1 MSTSSSNTIAVLGG
15 GISGLSTAWY
25 LKKRGY
31 EVTLFE
37 SEKETGGV
45 ISSEVNQYSV
55 FDFGPNTIRD
65 KTGSVSEMVKELGLE
80 NKVISISEASKT
92 RYIVRSGKLKAVS
105 QNPFSFLFSDVLS
118 WKGKKELF
126 TEPFRKALK
135 SDDDESIGSFLER
148 RIGKEAVEY
157 LADPF
162 FSGIYAGDIYS
173 LSKKKL
179 IGKLADFE
187 QEYGSISKGFLKSR
201 KEKSS
206 FKPKVISFKNG
217 VQQLT
222 DKLTERLQGSILH
235 EEVKSLQLHQSK
247 VKLSTSNQKYT
258 FDKVVSCLPAYVLK
272 DVLKTDDQ
280 KLVNSLSEINYS
292 PMLSTQLVFK
302 KGNLNLPE
310 NGFGFLVPRKEN
322 IRLLGAI
329 WKSNIF
335 REQTDE
341 KFRHVNLM
349 TGGSHDIKVID
360 QDISDI
366 EKEVIQEFSTIMN
379 VKGGAEMGSSKLWKK
394 AIPQF
399 HVGFASVEESMDR
412 FQKGNEGFYIGGN
425 YRWGVSVSN
434 CVDGAKKLSKFI
446 QSSHSDRILA

>member
-25 LKKRGY
+25 LKKKGF

-37 SEKETGGV
+37 AQEDTGGV
-45 ISSEVNQYSV
+45 IRSVSNQYSV

-65 KTGSVSEMVKELGLE
+65 KTGSVSEMITDLGLE
-80 NKVISISEASKT
+80 DEVLSMSEGSKT
-92 RYIVRSGKLKAVS
+92 RFIVKNGELKKIK
-105 QNPFSFLFSDVLS
+105 QNPISFLFSDVLS
-118 WKGKKELF
+118 WKGKKVLF
-126 TEPFRKALK
+126 SEPIRKSLK
-135 SDDDESIGSFLER
+135 SDSDESIGSFLER

-173 LSKKKL
+173 LSKNKL
-179 IGKLADFE
+179 IGKLSDFE

-201 KEKSS
+201 KKKSS
-206 FKPKVISFKNG
+206 FKPKVISFKKG

-222 DKLTERLQGSILH
+222 DKLTERLENSILH
-235 EEVKSLQLHQSK
+235 EEVKSLQVQQSNFK
-247 VKLSTSNQKYT
+247 VTTAEQDYN
-258 FDKVVSCLPAYVLK
+258 FDKVVSCLPAHVLK
-272 DVLKTDDQ
+272 EVLKTDDQ
-280 KLVNSLSEINYS
+280 KLGNSLSEINYS

-302 KGNLNLPE
+302 KEDLNLPE

-322 IRLLGAI
+322 TRVLGAI

-335 REQTDE
+335 PDQTEDE
-341 KFRHVNLM
+341 YVHVNLM

-360 QDISDI
+360 QDIRDI
-366 EKEVIQEFSTIMN
+366 ENEVIEEFSAIMN
-379 VKGGAEMGSSKLWKK
+379 VKGDAEMVSSKLWKN

-399 HVGFASVEESMDR
+399 CVDFASVEESMDR
-412 FQKGNEGFYIGGN
+412 FQQENEGFYIGGN
-425 YRWGVSVSN
+425 YRWGVSVSD
-434 CVDGAKKLSKFI
+434 CVDGAKNLSEFI
-446 QSSHSDRILA
+446 

>member
-1 MSTSSSNTIAVLGG
+1 MSASSSNTIAVLGG

-25 LKKRGY
+25 LKREGF

-37 SEKETGGV
+37 AQEDTGGV
-45 ISSEVNQYSV
+45 IRSVSNQYSV

-65 KTGSVSEMVKELGLE
+65 KTGSISEMIADLGLKDE
-80 NKVISISEASKT
+80 VLSMSEGSKN
-92 RYIVRSGKLKAVS
+92 RFIVRNGELKKIK
-105 QNPFSFLFSDVLS
+105 QNPISFLFSDVLS

-126 TEPFRKALK
+126 SEPFRKALK
-135 SDDDESIGSFLER
+135 SDDDESVGTFLER
-148 RIGKEAVEY
+148 RIGMEAVDY

-162 FSGIYAGDIYS
+162 FSGIYAGDLYS

-201 KEKSS
+201 KKKSS
-206 FKPKVISFKNG
+206 FKPKVISFKKG

-222 DKLTERLQGSILH
+222 DKLTECLQDSILH
-235 EEVKSLQLHQSK
+235 EEVKSLQVLENNLK
-247 VKLSTSNQKYT
+247 VRTTVKDYT
-258 FDKVVSCLPAYVLK
+258 FDKIVSCLPAYVLK
-272 DVLKTDDQ
+272 EVLKTDDL
-280 KLVNSLSEINYS
+280 KVEESLSEINYS

-302 KGNLNLPE
+302 KEDLNLPE

-335 REQTDE
+335 PEQTEDE
-341 KFRHVNLM
+341 YVHVNLM
-349 TGGSHDIKVID
+349 TGGAHDRKILDGDISKIEEEIIDEFSFIMNADGKAKVI
-360 QDISDI
+360 
-366 EKEVIQEFSTIMN
+366 
-379 VKGGAEMGSSKLWKK
+379 SSKLWKN

-399 HVGFASVEESMDR
+399 HVGYASVNKELQHFE
-412 FQKGNEGFYIGGN
+412 QNNCGLYIGSN
-425 YRWGVSVSN
+425 YRWGVSVSD
-434 CVDGAKKLSKFI
+434 CVDGAKKLSEFI
-446 QSSHSDRILA
+446 

>member
-1 MSTSSSNTIAVLGG
+1 M
-15 GISGLSTAWY
+15 STAWY
-25 LKKRGY
+25 LKKKGF

-37 SEKETGGV
+37 VQEDTGGV
-45 ISSEVNQYSV
+45 IRSVSNQYSV

-65 KTGSVSEMVKELGLE
+65 KTGSISGMIADLGLE
-80 NKVISISEASKT
+80 DEVLSMSEGSKT
-92 RYIVRSGKLKAVS
+92 RFIVRNGELKKIK
-105 QNPFSFLFSDVLS
+105 QNPISFLFSDVLS

-126 TEPFRKALK
+126 SEPIRKSLN
-135 SDDDESIGSFLER
+135 SDADESIGSFLER

-187 QEYGSISKGFLKSR
+187 QEYGSITKGFLKSR
-201 KEKSS
+201 KKKSS
-206 FKPKVISFKNG
+206 FKPKVISFKKG

-222 DKLTERLQGSILH
+222 ETLSERLDDSILH
-235 EEVKSLQLHQSK
+235 EEVKSLQVQQSNFK
-247 VKLSTSNQKYT
+247 VTTTDHEYI

-272 DVLKTDDQ
+272 EVLKTNAQ
-280 KLVNSLSEINYS
+280 KFENSLSEINYS

-302 KGNLNLPE
+302 KEDLNLTE

-322 IRLLGAI
+322 TRVLGAI

-335 REQTDE
+335 PDQTEDE
-341 KFRHVNLM
+341 YVHVNLM

-360 QDISDI
+360 QDIRDI
-366 EKEVIQEFSTIMN
+366 ENEVIEEFSAIMN
-379 VKGGAEMGSSKLWKK
+379 VKGDAEMVSSKLWKN

-399 HVGFASVEESMDR
+399 CVDFASVEESMDR
-412 FQKGNEGFYIGGN
+412 FQQENEGFYIGGN
-425 YRWGVSVSN
+425 YRWGVSVSD
-434 CVDGAKKLSKFI
+434 CVDGAKNLSEFI
-446 QSSHSDRILA
+446 

>member
-1 MSTSSSNTIAVLGG
+1 M
-15 GISGLSTAWY
+15 STAWY
-25 LKKRGY
+25 LKKKGF

-37 SEKETGGV
+37 AQEDTGGV
-45 ISSEVNQYSV
+45 IRSVSNQYSV

-65 KTGSVSEMVKELGLE
+65 KTGSVSEMIEELGLE
-80 NKVISISEASKT
+80 DEMLYMSESSKT
-92 RYIVRSGKLKAVS
+92 RFIVRNGELKKIK
-105 QNPFSFLFSDVLS
+105 QNPISFLFSDVLS

-126 TEPFRKALK
+126 SEPLRARLK
-135 SDDDESIGSFLER
+135 SDSDESIGSFLER

-179 IGKLADFE
+179 IGRLADFE
-187 QEYGSISKGFLKSR
+187 LEYGSISKGFLKSR
-201 KEKSS
+201 KEKSF
-206 FKPKVISFKNG
+206 FKPKVISFKKG

-222 DKLTERLQGSILH
+222 DKLTKRLEDSILH
-235 EEVKSLQLHQSK
+235 EGVKNLQVQQSNFK
-247 VKLSTSNQKYT
+247 VTTTDHEYT

-272 DVLKTDDQ
+272 EVLKTNDQ
-280 KLVNSLSEINYS
+280 KLENSLSEVNYS

-302 KGNLNLPE
+302 KEDLNLPE
-310 NGFGFLVPRKEN
+310 NGFGFLIPRKES

-335 REQTDE
+335 PDQTE
-341 KFRHVNLM
+341 NEYVHVNLM

-360 QDISDI
+360 QDIRDI
-366 EKEVIQEFSTIMN
+366 EKEVIEEFSAIMN
-379 VKGGAEMGSSKLWKK
+379 VKGDAEMVSSKLWKQ

-399 HVGFASVEESMDR
+399 HVDFALVEESMDR
-412 FQKGNEGFYIGGN
+412 FQKANEGFYIGGN
-425 YRWGVSVSN
+425 FRSGVSVSD
-434 CVDGAKKLSKFI
+434 CVDGAKNLSEFI
-446 QSSHSDRILA
+446 

>member
-1 MSTSSSNTIAVLGG
+1 M
-15 GISGLSTAWY
+15 STAWY
-25 LKKRGY
+25 LKKKGF

-37 SEKETGGV
+37 AQEDTGGV
-45 ISSEVNQYSV
+45 IRSVSNQYSV

-65 KTGSVSEMVKELGLE
+65 KTGSVSEMITDLGLE
-80 NKVISISEASKT
+80 DEVLSMSEGSKT
-92 RYIVRSGKLKAVS
+92 RFIVKNGELKKIK
-105 QNPFSFLFSDVLS
+105 QNPISFLFSDVLS
-118 WKGKKELF
+118 WKGKKKLF
-126 TEPFRKALK
+126 SEPLK
-135 SDDDESIGSFLER
+135 KSLNSDADESIGSFLER

-173 LSKKKL
+173 LSKNKL

-187 QEYGSISKGFLKSR
+187 QDYGSIVKGFLKSR

-206 FKPKVISFKNG
+206 FKPKVISFKMG

-222 DKLTERLQGSILH
+222 DKLTERLQDSILH
-235 EEVKSLQLHQSK
+235 EEVKSLQVQQSNFK
-247 VKLSTSNQKYT
+247 VTTADHEYI

-272 DVLKTDDQ
+272 EVLKTDNQ
-280 KLVNSLSEINYS
+280 KLENSLSEINYS

-302 KGNLNLPE
+302 KEDLNLPE

-322 IRLLGAI
+322 TRLLGAI

-335 REQTDE
+335 PDQTEDE
-341 KFRHVNLM
+341 YVHVNLM

-360 QDISDI
+360 QDIRVI
-366 EKEVIQEFSTIMN
+366 EKEVIEEFSTIMN
-379 VKGGAEMGSSKLWKK
+379 VKGGAEMVSSKLWKK

-399 HVGFASVEESMDR
+399 HVDFASVEDSMNR
-412 FQKGNEGFYIGGN
+412 FQKENEGFYIGGN
-425 YRWGVSVSN
+425 FRWGVSVSD
-434 CVDGAKKLSKFI
+434 CVDGAKNLSEFI
-446 QSSHSDRILA
+446 

>member
-25 LKKRGY
+25 LKKKGF

-37 SEKETGGV
+37 AQEDTGGV
-45 ISSEVNQYSV
+45 IRSVSNQYSV

-65 KTGSVSEMVKELGLE
+65 KTGSVSEMITDLGLE
-80 NKVISISEASKT
+80 DEVLSMSEGSKT
-92 RYIVRSGKLKAVS
+92 RFIVKNGELKKIK
-105 QNPFSFLFSDVLS
+105 QNPISFLFSDVLS
-118 WKGKKELF
+118 WKGKKVLF
-126 TEPFRKALK
+126 SEPIRKSLK
-135 SDDDESIGSFLER
+135 SDSDESIGSFLER

-173 LSKKKL
+173 LSKNKL
-179 IGKLADFE
+179 IGKLSDFE

-201 KEKSS
+201 KKKSS
-206 FKPKVISFKNG
+206 FKPKVISFKKG

-222 DKLTERLQGSILH
+222 DKLTERLENSILH
-235 EEVKSLQLHQSK
+235 EEVKSLQVQQSNFK
-247 VKLSTSNQKYT
+247 VTTAEQDYN
-258 FDKVVSCLPAYVLK
+258 FDKVVSCLPAHVLK
-272 DVLKTDDQ
+272 EVLKTDDQ
-280 KLVNSLSEINYS
+280 KLGNSLSEINYS

-302 KGNLNLPE
+302 KEDLNLPE

-322 IRLLGAI
+322 TRVLGAI

-335 REQTDE
+335 PDQTEDE
-341 KFRHVNLM
+341 YVHVNLM

-360 QDISDI
+360 QDIRDI
-366 EKEVIQEFSTIMN
+366 ENEVIEEFSAIMN
-379 VKGGAEMGSSKLWKK
+379 VKGDAEMVSSKLWKN

-412 FQKGNEGFYIGGN
+412 FQKENEGFYIGGN
-425 YRWGVSVSN
+425 YRWGVSVSD
-434 CVDGAKKLSKFI
+434 CVDGAKKLSEFI
-446 QSSHSDRILA
+446 

>member
-25 LKKRGY
+25 LKKKGF

-37 SEKETGGV
+37 AQESTGGV
-45 ISSEVNQYSV
+45 IRSEPNQYSV

-65 KTGSVSEMVKELGLE
+65 KTGSVSEMIKDLGIE
-80 NKVISISEASKT
+80 DKVLSISEASKT
-92 RYIVRSGKLKAVS
+92 RFIVKNGELKKIK
-105 QNPFSFLFSDVLS
+105 QNPISFLFSDVLS
-118 WKGKKELF
+118 LKGKKELF
-126 TEPFRKALK
+126 SEPIRKSTN
-135 SDDDESIGSFLER
+135 SDADESIGSFLER

-187 QEYGSISKGFLKSR
+187 QEYGSITKGFLKSR
-201 KEKSS
+201 KGKSS
-206 FKPKVISFKNG
+206 FKPKVISFKKG

-222 DKLTERLQGSILH
+222 DKLTERLQDSILY
-235 EEVKSLQLHQSK
+235 EEIKSLQVQQNNF
-247 VKLSTSNQKYT
+247 KLTTTDHEYT
-258 FDKVVSCLPAYVLK
+258 FDKVVNCLPAYILK
-272 DVLKTDDQ
+272 EVLKTGDH
-280 KLVNSLSEINYS
+280 KLENSLSEINYS

-302 KGNLNLPE
+302 KEDLNLPE
-310 NGFGFLVPRKEN
+310 TGFGFLVPRKEN

-335 REQTDE
+335 PDQSENE
-341 KFRHVNLM
+341 YVHVNLM

-366 EKEVIQEFSTIMN
+366 EKEVIEEFSAIMD
-379 VKGGAEMGSSKLWKK
+379 VKGDAEMVASKLWKK

-399 HVGFASVEESMDR
+399 HVGFASVEESIDR
-412 FQKGNEGFYIGGN
+412 FQKENEDFYIGGN
-425 YRWGVSVSN
+425 FRWGVSVSD
-434 CVDGAKKLSKFI
+434 CVDGAKNLSEFI
-446 QSSHSDRILA
+446 

>member
-25 LKKRGY
+25 LKKKGF

-37 SEKETGGV
+37 VQEDTGGV
-45 ISSEVNQYSV
+45 IRSVSNQYSV

-65 KTGSVSEMVKELGLE
+65 KTGSISGMIADLGLE
-80 NKVISISEASKT
+80 DEVLSMSEGSKT
-92 RYIVRSGKLKAVS
+92 RFIVRNGELKKIK
-105 QNPFSFLFSDVLS
+105 QNPISFLFSDVLS

-126 TEPFRKALK
+126 SEPIRKSLN
-135 SDDDESIGSFLER
+135 SDADESIGSFLER

-187 QEYGSISKGFLKSR
+187 QEYGSITKGFLKSR
-201 KEKSS
+201 KKKSS
-206 FKPKVISFKNG
+206 FKPKVISFKKG

-222 DKLTERLQGSILH
+222 ETLSERLDDSILH
-235 EEVKSLQLHQSK
+235 DEVKSLQVQQSNFK
-247 VKLSTSNQKYT
+247 VTTTDHEYI

-272 DVLKTDDQ
+272 EVLKTNAQ
-280 KLVNSLSEINYS
+280 KFENSLSEVNYS

-302 KGNLNLPE
+302 KEDMNLPE
-310 NGFGFLVPRKEN
+310 NGFGFLVPRKES

-335 REQTDE
+335 PDQTEDE
-341 KFRHVNLM
+341 YVHVNLM

-360 QDISDI
+360 QDIRDI
-366 EKEVIQEFSTIMN
+366 ENEVIEEFSAIMN
-379 VKGGAEMGSSKLWKK
+379 VKGDVEMVSSKLWKN

-412 FQKGNEGFYIGGN
+412 FQQENEGFYIGGN
-425 YRWGVSVSN
+425 YRWGVSVSD
-434 CVDGAKKLSKFI
+434 CVDGAKKLSEFI
-446 QSSHSDRILA
+446 

>member
-80 NKVISISEASKT
+80 DKVLSISEASKT
-92 RYIVRSGKLKAVS
+92 RYIVRNGKLKKIK
-105 QNPFSFLFSDVLS
+105 QNPISFLFSDVLS

-126 TEPFRKALK
+126 SEPIRKSLE
-135 SDDDESIGSFLER
+135 SDTDESIGSFLER
-148 RIGKEAVEY
+148 RIGMEAVEC

-173 LSKKKL
+173 MSKHKL
-179 IGKLADFE
+179 VGKLSNFE
-187 QEYGSISKGFLKSR
+187 QEYGSITKGFLKSR
-201 KEKSS
+201 KQKTS
-206 FKPKVISFKNG
+206 FKPKVISFKKG

-222 DKLTERLQGSILH
+222 DKLTECLQDSILN
-235 EEVKSLQLHQSK
+235 EEVKSLQVLENNLK
-247 VKLSTSNQKYT
+247 VRTTVKDYT
-258 FDKVVSCLPAYVLK
+258 FDKIVCCLPAYVLK
-272 DVLKTDDQ
+272 EVLKTDDL
-280 KLVNSLSEINYS
+280 KLEKSLSEINYS

-302 KGNLNLPE
+302 KEDLNLPE
-310 NGFGFLVPRKEN
+310 SGFGFLVPRKEN

-335 REQTDE
+335 PEQTDKE
-341 KFRHVNLM
+341 FVHINLM
-349 TGGSHDIKVID
+349 TGGSHDVKVID
-360 QDISDI
+360 QDIRDI
-366 EKEVIQEFSTIMN
+366 EKEVIEEFSTIMN
-379 VKGGAEMGSSKLWKK
+379 VKGGAEMVSSKLWGK

-399 HVGFASVEESMDR
+399 HVGYVSIESEIDK
-412 FQKGNEGFYIGGN
+412 FQQLNTGFYIGGN
-425 YRWGVSVSN
+425 YRWGVSVSD
-434 CVDGAKKLSKFI
+434 CVDGAKNLSEFI
-446 QSSHSDRILA
+446 

>member
-1 MSTSSSNTIAVLGG
+1 M
-15 GISGLSTAWY
+15 STAWY
-25 LKKRGY
+25 LKKKGF

-37 SEKETGGV
+37 AQEDTGGV
-45 ISSEVNQYSV
+45 IRSVSNQYSV

-65 KTGSVSEMVKELGLE
+65 KTGSVSEMIEELGLE
-80 NKVISISEASKT
+80 DEMLSMSEGSKT
-92 RYIVRSGKLKAVS
+92 RFIVRNGELKKIK
-105 QNPFSFLFSDVLS
+105 QNPISFLFSDVLS

-126 TEPFRKALK
+126 SEPIRKSLNSEA
-135 SDDDESIGSFLER
+135 DESIGSFLER

-173 LSKKKL
+173 LSKNKL

-187 QEYGSISKGFLKSR
+187 QEYGSLSKGFLKSR

-206 FKPKVISFKNG
+206 FKPKVISFEKG

-222 DKLTERLQGSILH
+222 DKLTERLEDSILH
-235 EEVKSLQLHQSK
+235 EEVKNLQVQQSK
-247 VKLSTSNQKYT
+247 FKVTTADHEYT

-272 DVLKTDDQ
+272 EVLKTNDQ
-280 KLVNSLSEINYS
+280 KLENSLSEVNYS

-302 KGNLNLPE
+302 KEDLNLPE
-310 NGFGFLVPRKEN
+310 NGFGFLIPRKES

-335 REQTDE
+335 PDQTEDE
-341 KFRHVNLM
+341 YVHLNLM
-349 TGGSHDIKVID
+349 TGGSHDIKLID
-360 QDISDI
+360 QDIRDI
-366 EKEVIQEFSTIMN
+366 EREVIEEFSGITK
-379 VKGGAEMGSSKLWKK
+379 VKGNAEMVSSKLWKK

-399 HVGFASVEESMDR
+399 HVGFASVEESIDR
-412 FQKGNEGFYIGGN
+412 FQKENEGFYIGGN
-425 YRWGVSVSN
+425 FRWGVSVSD
-434 CVDGAKKLSKFI
+434 CVDGAKNLSEFI
-446 QSSHSDRILA
+446 

>member
-1 MSTSSSNTIAVLGG
+1 M
-15 GISGLSTAWY
+15 STAWY
-25 LKKRGY
+25 LKKKGF

-37 SEKETGGV
+37 AQESTGGV
-45 ISSEVNQYSV
+45 IRSEPNQYSV

-65 KTGSVSEMVKELGLE
+65 KTGSVSEMIKDLGIE
-80 NKVISISEASKT
+80 DKVLSISEASKT
-92 RYIVRSGKLKAVS
+92 RFIVKNGELKKIK
-105 QNPFSFLFSDVLS
+105 QNPISFLFSDVLS
-118 WKGKKELF
+118 LKGKKELF
-126 TEPFRKALK
+126 SEPIRKSTN
-135 SDDDESIGSFLER
+135 SDADESIGSFLER

-187 QEYGSISKGFLKSR
+187 QEYGSITKGFLKSR
-201 KEKSS
+201 KGKSS
-206 FKPKVISFKNG
+206 FKPKVISFKKG

-222 DKLTERLQGSILH
+222 DKLTERLENSILY
-235 EEVKSLQLHQSK
+235 EEIKSLQVQQRNFK
-247 VKLSTSNQKYT
+247 VTTAKQDYN

-272 DVLKTDDQ
+272 EVLKTDDQ
-280 KLVNSLSEINYS
+280 KLENSLSEIDYS

-302 KGNLNLPE
+302 KRDLNLPE
-310 NGFGFLVPRKEN
+310 TGFGFLVPRKEN

-335 REQTDE
+335 PDQTE
-341 KFRHVNLM
+341 NEYVHVNLM

-360 QDISDI
+360 QDIRNI
-366 EKEVIQEFSTIMN
+366 EKEVIEEFSAIMN
-379 VKGGAEMGSSKLWKK
+379 VKGGAEMVISKLWKK

-399 HVGFASVEESMDR
+399 HVGFASVEESIDR
-412 FQKGNEGFYIGGN
+412 FQKENEDFYIGGN
-425 YRWGVSVSN
+425 FRWGVSVSD
-434 CVDGAKKLSKFI
+434 CVDGAKNLSEFI
-446 QSSHSDRILA
+446 

>member
-1 MSTSSSNTIAVLGG
+1 M
-15 GISGLSTAWY
+15 STAWY
-25 LKKRGY
+25 LKKKGF

-37 SEKETGGV
+37 AQEDTGGV
-45 ISSEVNQYSV
+45 IRSVSNQYSV

-65 KTGSVSEMVKELGLE
+65 KTGSVSEMIEELGLE
-80 NKVISISEASKT
+80 DEMLSMSEGSKT
-92 RYIVRSGKLKAVS
+92 RFIVRNGELKKIK
-105 QNPFSFLFSDVLS
+105 QNPISFLFSDVLS

-126 TEPFRKALK
+126 SEPIRKSLNSEA
-135 SDDDESIGSFLER
+135 DESIGSFLER

-173 LSKKKL
+173 LSKNKL

-187 QEYGSISKGFLKSR
+187 QEYGSLSTGFLKSR

-206 FKPKVISFKNG
+206 FKPKVISFEKG

-222 DKLTERLQGSILH
+222 DKLTERLEDSILH
-235 EEVKSLQLHQSK
+235 EEVKNLQVQQSK
-247 VKLSTSNQKYT
+247 FKVTTADHEYT

-272 DVLKTDDQ
+272 EVLKTNDQ
-280 KLVNSLSEINYS
+280 KLENSLSEVNYS

-302 KGNLNLPE
+302 KEDLNLPE
-310 NGFGFLVPRKEN
+310 NGFGFLIPRKES

-335 REQTDE
+335 PDQTEDE
-341 KFRHVNLM
+341 YVHLNLM
-349 TGGSHDIKVID
+349 TGGSHDIKLID
-360 QDISDI
+360 QDIRDI
-366 EKEVIQEFSTIMN
+366 EREVIEEFSGIMK
-379 VKGGAEMGSSKLWKK
+379 VKGNAEMVSSKLWKK

-399 HVGFASVEESMDR
+399 HVGFASVEESIDR
-412 FQKGNEGFYIGGN
+412 FQKENEGFYIGGN
-425 YRWGVSVSN
+425 FRWGVSVSD
-434 CVDGAKKLSKFI
+434 CVDGAKNLSEFI
-446 QSSHSDRILA
+446 

>member
-15 GISGLSTAWY
+15 GISGLSVAWY
-25 LKKRGY
+25 MKKKGF

-37 SEKETGGV
+37 SQEDTGGV
-45 ISSEVNQYSV
+45 IRSVSNQYSV

-65 KTGSVSEMVKELGLE
+65 KTGSVSEMITDLGLE
-80 NKVISISEASKT
+80 EEVLSMSEGSKT
-92 RYIVRSGKLKAVS
+92 RFIVRNGELKKIK
-105 QNPFSFLFSDVLS
+105 QNPISFLFSDVLS
-118 WKGKKELF
+118 WKGKKKLF
-126 TEPFRKALK
+126 SEPIRKSLN
-135 SDDDESIGSFLER
+135 SDADESIGSFLER
-148 RIGKEAVEY
+148 RIGKEAVKY

-173 LSKKKL
+173 LSKNKL

-187 QEYGSISKGFLKSR
+187 QDYGSIVKGFLKSR

-206 FKPKVISFKNG
+206 FKPKVISFKKG

-222 DKLTERLQGSILH
+222 DKLTERLQDSIIH
-235 EEVKSLQLHQSK
+235 EEVKSLQVQQSNFK
-247 VKLSTSNQKYT
+247 VTTADHEYI

-272 DVLKTDDQ
+272 EVLKTDDQ
-280 KLVNSLSEINYS
+280 KLENSLSEINYS

-302 KGNLNLPE
+302 KEDLNLPE

-335 REQTDE
+335 PDQTEDE
-341 KFRHVNLM
+341 YVHVNLM

-360 QDISDI
+360 QDIRDI
-366 EKEVIQEFSTIMN
+366 EKEVIEEFSAIMN
-379 VKGGAEMGSSKLWKK
+379 VKGDAEMVSSKLWKK

-412 FQKGNEGFYIGGN
+412 FQKENEGFYIGGN
-425 YRWGVSVSN
+425 YRWGVSVSD
-434 CVDGAKKLSKFI
+434 CVDGAKNLSEFI
-446 QSSHSDRILA
+446 

>member
-15 GISGLSTAWY
+15 GISGLSAAWY
-25 LKKRGY
+25 LKKKGF

-37 SEKETGGV
+37 AQEDTGGV
-45 ISSEVNQYSV
+45 IRSVSNQYSV

-65 KTGSVSEMVKELGLE
+65 KTGSVSEMITDLGLE
-80 NKVISISEASKT
+80 DEMLSMSEGSKT
-92 RYIVRSGKLKAVS
+92 RFIVRNGELKKIK
-105 QNPFSFLFSDVLS
+105 QNPISFLFSDVLS

-126 TEPFRKALK
+126 SEPIRKSTN
-135 SDDDESIGSFLER
+135 SDSDESIGFFLER

-173 LSKKKL
+173 LSKNKL

-206 FKPKVISFKNG
+206 FKPKVISFKKG

-222 DKLTERLQGSILH
+222 DKLTERLENSILH
-235 EEVKSLQLHQSK
+235 EEVKSLQVQQSNFK
-247 VKLSTSNQKYT
+247 VTTADHEYI

-272 DVLKTDDQ
+272 EVLKTDDQ
-280 KLVNSLSEINYS
+280 KLENSLSEIDYS

-302 KGNLNLPE
+302 KEDLNLPE

-335 REQTDE
+335 PDQTEDE
-341 KFRHVNLM
+341 YVHVNLM

-379 VKGGAEMGSSKLWKK
+379 MNGDVEMVSSKLWKN

-399 HVGFASVEESMDR
+399 HVGFESVEESMDR
-412 FQKGNEGFYIGGN
+412 FQQENTGFYIGGN
-425 YRWGVSVSN
+425 FRWGVSASD
-434 CVDGAKKLSKFI
+434 CVDGAKNLSEFI
-446 QSSHSDRILA
+446 

>member
-25 LKKRGY
+25 LKKKGF

-37 SEKETGGV
+37 AQESTGGV
-45 ISSEVNQYSV
+45 IRSEPNQYSV

-65 KTGSVSEMVKELGLE
+65 KTGSVSEMIKDLGIE
-80 NKVISISEASKT
+80 DKVLSISEASKT
-92 RYIVRSGKLKAVS
+92 RFIVKNRELKKIK
-105 QNPFSFLFSDVLS
+105 QNPISFLFSDVLS
-118 WKGKKELF
+118 LKGKKELF
-126 TEPFRKALK
+126 SEPIRKSLN
-135 SDDDESIGSFLER
+135 SDADESIGSFLER

-173 LSKKKL
+173 LSKKKM

-187 QEYGSISKGFLKSR
+187 QEYGSITKGFLKSR
-201 KEKSS
+201 KGKSS
-206 FKPKVISFKNG
+206 FKPKVISFKKG

-222 DKLTERLQGSILH
+222 DKLTERLENSILY
-235 EEVKSLQLHQSK
+235 EEIKSLQVQQRNFK
-247 VKLSTSNQKYT
+247 VTTAKQDYN

-272 DVLKTDDQ
+272 EVLKTDDQ
-280 KLVNSLSEINYS
+280 KLENSLSEINYS

-302 KGNLNLPE
+302 KEDLNLPE
-310 NGFGFLVPRKEN
+310 TGFGFLVPRKEN

-335 REQTDE
+335 LDQTEDE
-341 KFRHVNLM
+341 YVHVNLM

-360 QDISDI
+360 QDIRNI
-366 EKEVIQEFSTIMN
+366 EKEVIEEFSAIMN
-379 VKGGAEMGSSKLWKK
+379 VKGGAEMVISKLWKK

-399 HVGFASVEESMDR
+399 HAGFASVEESMDR
-412 FQKGNEGFYIGGN
+412 FQKENEGFYIGGN
-425 YRWGVSVSN
+425 FRWGVSVSD
-434 CVDGAKKLSKFI
+434 CVDGAKNLSEFI
-446 QSSHSDRILA
+446 

>member
-25 LKKRGY
+25 LKKKGF

-37 SEKETGGV
+37 AQEDTGGV
-45 ISSEVNQYSV
+45 IRSEPNQYSV

-65 KTGSVSEMVKELGLE
+65 KTGSVSEMIKDLGLE
-80 NKVISISEASKT
+80 DEVLYMSESSKT
-92 RYIVRSGKLKAVS
+92 RFIVRNGELKKIK
-105 QNPFSFLFSDVLS
+105 QNPISFLFSDVLS
-118 WKGKKELF
+118 WKGKKVLF
-126 TEPFRKALK
+126 SEPIRKSLN
-135 SDDDESIGSFLER
+135 SDADESIGSFLER

-173 LSKKKL
+173 LSKNKL
-179 IGKLADFE
+179 IGKLSDFE
-187 QEYGSISKGFLKSR
+187 QEYGSITKGFLKSR
-201 KEKSS
+201 KKKSS
-206 FKPKVISFKNG
+206 FKPKVISFKKG

-222 DKLTERLQGSILH
+222 ETLSERLDDSILH
-235 EEVKSLQLHQSK
+235 EEVKSLQVQQSNFK
-247 VKLSTSNQKYT
+247 VTTTDHEYI

-272 DVLKTDDQ
+272 EVLKTNAQ
-280 KLVNSLSEINYS
+280 KFENSLSEVNYS

-302 KGNLNLPE
+302 KEDMNLPE

-322 IRLLGAI
+322 TRVLGAI

-335 REQTDE
+335 PDQTEDE
-341 KFRHVNLM
+341 YVHVNLM

-360 QDISDI
+360 QDIRDI
-366 EKEVIQEFSTIMN
+366 ENEVIEEFSAIMN
-379 VKGGAEMGSSKLWKK
+379 VKGDAEMVSSKLWKN

-399 HVGFASVEESMDR
+399 CVDFASVEESMDR
-412 FQKGNEGFYIGGN
+412 FQQENEGFYIGGN
-425 YRWGVSVSN
+425 YRWGVSVSD
-434 CVDGAKKLSKFI
+434 CVDGAKNLSEFI
-446 QSSHSDRILA
+446 

>member
-1 MSTSSSNTIAVLGG
+1 M
-15 GISGLSTAWY
+15 STAWY
-25 LKKRGY
+25 LKKKGF

-37 SEKETGGV
+37 VQEDTGGV
-45 ISSEVNQYSV
+45 IRSVSNQYSV

-65 KTGSVSEMVKELGLE
+65 KTGSISGMIADLGLE
-80 NKVISISEASKT
+80 DEVLSMSEGSKT
-92 RYIVRSGKLKAVS
+92 RFIVRNGELKKIK
-105 QNPFSFLFSDVLS
+105 QNPISFLFSDVLS

-126 TEPFRKALK
+126 SEPIRKSLN
-135 SDDDESIGSFLER
+135 SDADESIGSFLER

-187 QEYGSISKGFLKSR
+187 QEYGSITKGFLKSR
-201 KEKSS
+201 KKKSS
-206 FKPKVISFKNG
+206 FKPKVISFKKG

-222 DKLTERLQGSILH
+222 ETLSERLDDSILH
-235 EEVKSLQLHQSK
+235 EEVKSLQVQQSNFK
-247 VKLSTSNQKYT
+247 VTTTDHEYI

-272 DVLKTDDQ
+272 EVLKTNAQ
-280 KLVNSLSEINYS
+280 KFENSLSEVNYS

-302 KGNLNLPE
+302 KEDMNLPE
-310 NGFGFLVPRKEN
+310 NGFGFLVPRKES

-335 REQTDE
+335 PDQTEDE
-341 KFRHVNLM
+341 YVHVNLM

-360 QDISDI
+360 QDIRDI
-366 EKEVIQEFSTIMN
+366 ENEVIEEFSAIMN
-379 VKGGAEMGSSKLWKK
+379 VKGDVEMVSSKLWKN

-412 FQKGNEGFYIGGN
+412 FQQENEGFYIGGN
-425 YRWGVSVSN
+425 YRWGVSVSD
-434 CVDGAKKLSKFI
+434 CVDGAKKLSEFI
-446 QSSHSDRILA
+446 

>member
-25 LKKRGY
+25 LKKKGF

-37 SEKETGGV
+37 AQEDTGGV
-45 ISSEVNQYSV
+45 IRSEPNQYSV

-65 KTGSVSEMVKELGLE
+65 KTGSVSEMIADLGLE
-80 NKVISISEASKT
+80 DEVLSMSEGSKT
-92 RYIVRSGKLKAVS
+92 RFIVRNGELKKIK
-105 QNPFSFLFSDVLS
+105 QNPISFLFSDVLS

-126 TEPFRKALK
+126 SEPLRARLK
-135 SDDDESIGSFLER
+135 SDSDESIGSFLER

-187 QEYGSISKGFLKSR
+187 QEYGSISKGFFKSR
-201 KEKSS
+201 KKKFS
-206 FKPKVISFKNG
+206 FKPKVISFKKG

-222 DKLTERLQGSILH
+222 DKLTERLEDSILH
-235 EEVKSLQLHQSK
+235 EGVKNLQVQQSNFK
-247 VKLSTSNQKYT
+247 VTTTDHEYT

-272 DVLKTDDQ
+272 EVLKTNDQ
-280 KLVNSLSEINYS
+280 KLENSLSEVNYS

-302 KGNLNLPE
+302 KEDLNLPE
-310 NGFGFLVPRKEN
+310 NGFGFLIPRKES

-335 REQTDE
+335 PDQTEDE
-341 KFRHVNLM
+341 YVHLNLM

-360 QDISDI
+360 QDIRDI
-366 EKEVIQEFSTIMN
+366 EREVIEEFSGIMN
-379 VKGGAEMGSSKLWKK
+379 VKGNAEMVSSKLWEK

-399 HVGFASVEESMDR
+399 HVGFASVEESIDR
-412 FQKGNEGFYIGGN
+412 FQKENEGFYIGGN
-425 YRWGVSVSN
+425 FRWGVSVSD
-434 CVDGAKKLSKFI
+434 CVDGAKNLSEFI
-446 QSSHSDRILA
+446 

>member
-1 MSTSSSNTIAVLGG
+1 M
-15 GISGLSTAWY
+15 STAWY
-25 LKKRGY
+25 LKKKGF
-31 EVTLFE
+31 EVTIFE
-37 SEKETGGV
+37 AQEDTGGV
-45 ISSEVNQYSV
+45 IRSVSNQYSV

-65 KTGSVSEMVKELGLE
+65 KTGSVFEMIADLGLE
-80 NKVISISEASKT
+80 DEILSMSEGLKT
-92 RYIVRSGKLKAVS
+92 RFIVKNRELKKIK
-105 QNPFSFLFSDVLS
+105 QNPMTFLLSDVLS
-118 WKGKKELF
+118 FKGKKELF
-126 TEPFRKALK
+126 SEPLKKALK
-135 SDDDESIGSFLER
+135 SDSDESIGSFLER

-187 QEYGSISKGFLKSR
+187 QEYGSIAKGFLRSR

-206 FKPKVISFKNG
+206 FKPKVIYFKKG

-222 DKLTERLQGSILH
+222 DKLTERLENSILH
-235 EEVKSLQLHQSK
+235 EEVKSLQVQQSNFK
-247 VKLSTSNQKYT
+247 VTTADHEYI

-272 DVLKTDDQ
+272 EVLKTDDQ
-280 KLVNSLSEINYS
+280 KLENSLSEINYS

-302 KGNLNLPE
+302 KEDLNLPE
-310 NGFGFLVPRKEN
+310 NGFGFLVPGKEE

-335 REQTDE
+335 PGQTEDE
-341 KFRHVNLM
+341 YVHVNLM

-360 QDISDI
+360 QDIRVI
-366 EKEVIQEFSTIMN
+366 EKEIIEEFSAIMN
-379 VKGGAEMGSSKLWKK
+379 VKGGAEMASSKLWEK

-399 HVGFASVEESMDR
+399 HVGFASVEESIDR
-412 FQKGNEGFYIGGN
+412 FQQENEGFYIGGN
-425 YRWGVSVSN
+425 YRWGVSVSD
-434 CVDGAKKLSKFI
+434 CVEGAKKLSEFI
-446 QSSHSDRILA
+446 

>member
-25 LKKRGY
+25 LKKKGF

-37 SEKETGGV
+37 AQEDTGGV
-45 ISSEVNQYSV
+45 IRSVSNQYSV

-65 KTGSVSEMVKELGLE
+65 KTGSVSEMITDLGLE
-80 NKVISISEASKT
+80 DEVLSMSEGSKT
-92 RYIVRSGKLKAVS
+92 RFIVKNGELKKIK
-105 QNPFSFLFSDVLS
+105 QNPISFLFSDVLS
-118 WKGKKELF
+118 WKGKKKLF
-126 TEPFRKALK
+126 SEPLK
-135 SDDDESIGSFLER
+135 KSLNSDADESIGSFLER

-173 LSKKKL
+173 LSKNKL

-187 QEYGSISKGFLKSR
+187 QDYGSIVKGFLKSR

-206 FKPKVISFKNG
+206 FKPKVISFKMG

-222 DKLTERLQGSILH
+222 DKLTERLQDSILH
-235 EEVKSLQLHQSK
+235 EEVKSLQVQQSNFK
-247 VKLSTSNQKYT
+247 VTTADHEYI

-272 DVLKTDDQ
+272 EVLKTDNQ
-280 KLVNSLSEINYS
+280 KLENSFSEINYS

-302 KGNLNLPE
+302 KEDLNLPE

-322 IRLLGAI
+322 TRLLGAI

-335 REQTDE
+335 PDQTEDE
-341 KFRHVNLM
+341 YVHVNLM

-360 QDISDI
+360 QDIRVI
-366 EKEVIQEFSTIMN
+366 EKEVIEEFSTIMN
-379 VKGGAEMGSSKLWKK
+379 VKGGAEMVSSKLWKK

-399 HVGFASVEESMDR
+399 HVDFASVEDSMNR
-412 FQKGNEGFYIGGN
+412 FQKENEGFYIGGN
-425 YRWGVSVSN
+425 FRWGVSVSD
-434 CVDGAKKLSKFI
+434 CVDGAKNLSEFI
-446 QSSHSDRILA
+446 

>member
-1 MSTSSSNTIAVLGG
+1 M
-15 GISGLSTAWY
+15 STAWY
-25 LKKRGY
+25 LKKKGF

-37 SEKETGGV
+37 AQEDTGGV
-45 ISSEVNQYSV
+45 IRSVSNQYSV

-65 KTGSVSEMVKELGLE
+65 KTGSVSEMIEELGLE
-80 NKVISISEASKT
+80 DEMLSMSEGSKT
-92 RYIVRSGKLKAVS
+92 RFIVRNGELKKIK
-105 QNPFSFLFSDVLS
+105 QNPISFLFSDVLS

-126 TEPFRKALK
+126 SEPIRKSLNSEA
-135 SDDDESIGSFLER
+135 DESIGSFLER

-173 LSKKKL
+173 LSKNKL

-187 QEYGSISKGFLKSR
+187 QEYGSLSKGFLKSR

-206 FKPKVISFKNG
+206 FKPKVISFEKG

-222 DKLTERLQGSILH
+222 DKLTERLEDSILH
-235 EEVKSLQLHQSK
+235 EEVKNIQVQQSK
-247 VKLSTSNQKYT
+247 FKVTTADHEYT

-272 DVLKTDDQ
+272 EVLKTNDQ
-280 KLVNSLSEINYS
+280 KLENSLSEVNYS

-302 KGNLNLPE
+302 KEDLNLPE
-310 NGFGFLVPRKEN
+310 NGFGFLIPRKES

-335 REQTDE
+335 PDQTEDE
-341 KFRHVNLM
+341 YVHLNLM

-360 QDISDI
+360 QDIRDI
-366 EKEVIQEFSTIMN
+366 EREVIEEFSGIMN
-379 VKGGAEMGSSKLWKK
+379 VKGNAEMVSSKLWKK

-399 HVGFASVEESMDR
+399 HVGFASVEESIDR
-412 FQKGNEGFYIGGN
+412 FQKENEGFYIGGN
-425 YRWGVSVSN
+425 FRWGVSVSD
-434 CVDGAKKLSKFI
+434 CVDGAKNLSEFI
-446 QSSHSDRILA
+446 

>member
-25 LKKRGY
+25 LKKKGF

-37 SEKETGGV
+37 AQEDTGGV
-45 ISSEVNQYSV
+45 IRSVSNQYSV

-65 KTGSVSEMVKELGLE
+65 KTGSVSEMITDLGLE
-80 NKVISISEASKT
+80 DEVLSMSEGSKT
-92 RYIVRSGKLKAVS
+92 RFIVKNGELKKIK
-105 QNPFSFLFSDVLS
+105 QNPISFLFSDVLS
-118 WKGKKELF
+118 WKGKKVLF
-126 TEPFRKALK
+126 SEPIRKSLK
-135 SDDDESIGSFLER
+135 SDSDESIGSFLER

-173 LSKKKL
+173 LSKNKL
-179 IGKLADFE
+179 IGKLSDFE

-201 KEKSS
+201 KKKSS
-206 FKPKVISFKNG
+206 FKPKVISFKKG

-222 DKLTERLQGSILH
+222 DKLTERLENSILH
-235 EEVKSLQLHQSK
+235 EEVKSLQVQQSNFK
-247 VKLSTSNQKYT
+247 VTTAEQDYN
-258 FDKVVSCLPAYVLK
+258 FDKVVSCLPAHVLK
-272 DVLKTDDQ
+272 EVLKTDDQ
-280 KLVNSLSEINYS
+280 KLGNSLSEINYS

-302 KGNLNLPE
+302 KEDLNLSE

-322 IRLLGAI
+322 TRVLGAI

-335 REQTDE
+335 PDQTEDE
-341 KFRHVNLM
+341 YVHVNLM

-360 QDISDI
+360 QDIRDI
-366 EKEVIQEFSTIMN
+366 EKEVIEEFSAIMN
-379 VKGGAEMGSSKLWKK
+379 VKGDVEMVSSKLWKN

-399 HVGFASVEESMDR
+399 HVDFASVEESMDR
-412 FQKGNEGFYIGGN
+412 FQKENEGFYIGGN
-425 YRWGVSVSN
+425 YRWGVSVSD
-434 CVDGAKKLSKFI
+434 CVDGAKKLSEFI
-446 QSSHSDRILA
+446 

>member
-25 LKKRGY
+25 LKKKGF

-37 SEKETGGV
+37 AQESTGGV
-45 ISSEVNQYSV
+45 IRSEPNQYSV

-65 KTGSVSEMVKELGLE
+65 KTGSVSEMIIDLGLE
-80 NKVISISEASKT
+80 DEVLSISEASKT
-92 RYIVRSGKLKAVS
+92 RFIVKNGELKKIK
-105 QNPFSFLFSDVLS
+105 QNPVSFLFSDVLS

-126 TEPFRKALK
+126 SEPIRKSLN
-135 SDDDESIGSFLER
+135 SDADESIGSFLER
-148 RIGKEAVEY
+148 RIGKEAVDY

-162 FSGIYAGDIYS
+162 FSGIYAGDLYS

-187 QEYGSISKGFLKSR
+187 QEYGSITKGFLKSR
-201 KEKSS
+201 KKKTS

-217 VQQLT
+217 VQELT
-222 DKLTERLQGSILH
+222 DKLTEHLQDSIIH
-235 EEVKSLQLHQSK
+235 EEVKNLQIQQSNFK
-247 VKLSTSNQKYT
+247 VTTADHEYI
-258 FDKVVSCLPAYVLK
+258 FDKAVSCLPAYVLK
-272 DVLKTDDQ
+272 EVLKTDDQ
-280 KLVNSLSEINYS
+280 KLGNSLSEINYS

-302 KGNLNLPE
+302 KEDLNLPE

-335 REQTDE
+335 PDQTE
-341 KFRHVNLM
+341 NEYVHVNLM

-360 QDISDI
+360 QVIRDI
-366 EKEVIQEFSTIMN
+366 EREVIEEFSGIMN
-379 VKGGAEMGSSKLWKK
+379 VKGNAEMVSSKLWKK

-399 HVGFASVEESMDR
+399 HVGFASVEESIDR
-412 FQKGNEGFYIGGN
+412 FQKENEGFYIGGN
-425 YRWGVSVSN
+425 FRWGVSVSD
-434 CVDGAKKLSKFI
+434 CVEGAKNLSEFI
-446 QSSHSDRILA
+446 

>member
-25 LKKRGY
+25 LKKKGF

-37 SEKETGGV
+37 AQEDTGGV
-45 ISSEVNQYSV
+45 IRSVSNQYSV

-65 KTGSVSEMVKELGLE
+65 KTGSVSEMIEELGLE
-80 NKVISISEASKT
+80 DEMLSMSEGSKT
-92 RYIVRSGKLKAVS
+92 RFIVRNGELKKIK
-105 QNPFSFLFSDVLS
+105 QNPISFLFSDVLS

-126 TEPFRKALK
+126 SEPIRKSLNSEA
-135 SDDDESIGSFLER
+135 DESIGSFLER

-173 LSKKKL
+173 LSKNKL

-187 QEYGSISKGFLKSR
+187 QEYGSLSKGFLKSR

-206 FKPKVISFKNG
+206 FKPKVISFEKG

-222 DKLTERLQGSILH
+222 DKLTERLEDSILH
-235 EEVKSLQLHQSK
+235 EEVKNLQVQQSK
-247 VKLSTSNQKYT
+247 FKVTTADHEYT

-272 DVLKTDDQ
+272 EVLKTNDQ
-280 KLVNSLSEINYS
+280 KLENSLSEVNYS

-302 KGNLNLPE
+302 KEDLNLPE
-310 NGFGFLVPRKEN
+310 NGFGFLIPRKES

-335 REQTDE
+335 PDQTEDE
-341 KFRHVNLM
+341 YVHLNLM
-349 TGGSHDIKVID
+349 TGGSHDIKLID
-360 QDISDI
+360 QDIRDI
-366 EKEVIQEFSTIMN
+366 EREVIEEFSGITK
-379 VKGGAEMGSSKLWKK
+379 VKGNAEMVSSKLWKK

-399 HVGFASVEESMDR
+399 HVGFASVEESIDR
-412 FQKGNEGFYIGGN
+412 FQKENEGFYIGGN
-425 YRWGVSVSN
+425 FRWGVSVSD
-434 CVDGAKKLSKFI
+434 CVDGAKNLSEFI
-446 QSSHSDRILA
+446 

>member
-25 LKKRGY
+25 LKKKGF

-37 SEKETGGV
+37 VQEDTGGV
-45 ISSEVNQYSV
+45 IRSVSNQYSV

-65 KTGSVSEMVKELGLE
+65 KTGSISGMIADLGLE
-80 NKVISISEASKT
+80 DEVLSMSEGSKT
-92 RYIVRSGKLKAVS
+92 RFIVRNGELKKIK
-105 QNPFSFLFSDVLS
+105 QNPISFLFSDVLS

-126 TEPFRKALK
+126 SEPIRKSLN
-135 SDDDESIGSFLER
+135 SDADESIGSFLER

-187 QEYGSISKGFLKSR
+187 QEYGSITKGFLKSR
-201 KEKSS
+201 KKKSS
-206 FKPKVISFKNG
+206 FKPKVISFKKG

-222 DKLTERLQGSILH
+222 ETLSERLDDSILH
-235 EEVKSLQLHQSK
+235 EEVKSLQVQQSNFK
-247 VKLSTSNQKYT
+247 VTTTDHEYI

-272 DVLKTDDQ
+272 EVLKTNAQ
-280 KLVNSLSEINYS
+280 KFENSLSEINYS

-302 KGNLNLPE
+302 KEDLNLTE

-322 IRLLGAI
+322 TRVLGAI

-335 REQTDE
+335 PDQTEDE
-341 KFRHVNLM
+341 YVHVNLM

-360 QDISDI
+360 QDIRDI
-366 EKEVIQEFSTIMN
+366 ENEVIEEFSAIMN
-379 VKGGAEMGSSKLWKK
+379 VKGDAEMVSSKLWKN

-399 HVGFASVEESMDR
+399 CVDFASVEESMDR
-412 FQKGNEGFYIGGN
+412 FQQENEGFYIGGN
-425 YRWGVSVSN
+425 YRWGVSVSD
-434 CVDGAKKLSKFI
+434 CVDGAKNLSEFI
-446 QSSHSDRILA
+446 

>member
-25 LKKRGY
+25 LKKKGF

-37 SEKETGGV
+37 AQEDTGGV
-45 ISSEVNQYSV
+45 IRSVSNQYSV

-65 KTGSVSEMVKELGLE
+65 KTGSVSEMITDLGLE
-80 NKVISISEASKT
+80 DEVLSMSEGSKT
-92 RYIVRSGKLKAVS
+92 RFIVKNGELKKIK
-105 QNPFSFLFSDVLS
+105 QNPISFLFSDVLS
-118 WKGKKELF
+118 WKGKKKLF
-126 TEPFRKALK
+126 SEPLK
-135 SDDDESIGSFLER
+135 KSLNSDADESIGSFLER

-173 LSKKKL
+173 LSKNKL

-187 QEYGSISKGFLKSR
+187 QDYGSIVKGFLKSR

-206 FKPKVISFKNG
+206 FKPKVISFKMG

-222 DKLTERLQGSILH
+222 DKLTERLQDSILH
-235 EEVKSLQLHQSK
+235 EEVKSLQVQQSNFK
-247 VKLSTSNQKYT
+247 VTTADHEYI

-272 DVLKTDDQ
+272 EVLKTDNQ
-280 KLVNSLSEINYS
+280 KLENSLSEINYS

-302 KGNLNLPE
+302 KEDLNLPE

-322 IRLLGAI
+322 TRLLGAI

-335 REQTDE
+335 PDQTEDE
-341 KFRHVNLM
+341 YVHVNLM

-360 QDISDI
+360 QDIRVI
-366 EKEVIQEFSTIMN
+366 EKEVIEEFSTIMN
-379 VKGGAEMGSSKLWKK
+379 VKGGAEMVSSKLWKK

-399 HVGFASVEESMDR
+399 HVDFASVEDSMNR
-412 FQKGNEGFYIGGN
+412 FQKENEGFYIGGN
-425 YRWGVSVSN
+425 FRWGVSVSD
-434 CVDGAKKLSKFI
+434 CVDGAKNLSEFI
-446 QSSHSDRILA
+446 

>member
-1 MSTSSSNTIAVLGG
+1 MNTSSSNTIAVLGG

-25 LKKRGY
+25 LKKKGF

-37 SEKETGGV
+37 AKEDTGGV
-45 ISSEVNQYSV
+45 IRSEPNQYSV

-65 KTGSVSEMVKELGLE
+65 RTGSISGMIADLGLE
-80 NKVISISEASKT
+80 DEVLYMSEGSKT
-92 RYIVRSGKLKAVS
+92 RFIVRNGELKKIK
-105 QNPFSFLFSDVLS
+105 QNPISFLFSDVLS

-126 TEPFRKALK
+126 SEPIRKSLN
-135 SDDDESIGSFLER
+135 SDADESIGSFLER
-148 RIGKEAVEY
+148 RIGKEAVDY

-173 LSKKKL
+173 LSKNKL
-179 IGKLADFE
+179 IGKLSDFE

-201 KEKSS
+201 KKKSS
-206 FKPKVISFKNG
+206 FKPKVISFKKG

-222 DKLTERLQGSILH
+222 EALTERLGDSILH
-235 EEVKSLQLHQSK
+235 EEVKSLQILQSNFK
-247 VKLSTSNQKYT
+247 VTTADHEYI

-272 DVLKTDDQ
+272 EVLKTDDQ
-280 KLVNSLSEINYS
+280 KLENSLSEVNYS

-302 KGNLNLPE
+302 KEDLNLPE
-310 NGFGFLVPRKEN
+310 NGFGLLVPRKEN

-335 REQTDE
+335 PDQTEDE
-341 KFRHVNLM
+341 YVHVNLM

-366 EKEVIQEFSTIMN
+366 EKEVIEEFSAIMN
-379 VKGGAEMGSSKLWKK
+379 VKGDAEMVSSKLWKK

-412 FQKGNEGFYIGGN
+412 FQKENEGFYIGGN
-425 YRWGVSVSN
+425 YRWGVSVSD
-434 CVDGAKKLSKFI
+434 CVDGAKNLSEFI
-446 QSSHSDRILA
+446 

>member
-25 LKKRGY
+25 LKKKGF

-37 SEKETGGV
+37 VQEDTGGV
-45 ISSEVNQYSV
+45 IRSVSNQYSV

-65 KTGSVSEMVKELGLE
+65 KTGSISGMIADLGLE
-80 NKVISISEASKT
+80 DEVLSMSEGSKT
-92 RYIVRSGKLKAVS
+92 RFIVRNGELKKIK
-105 QNPFSFLFSDVLS
+105 QNPISFLFSDVLS

-126 TEPFRKALK
+126 SEPIRKSLN
-135 SDDDESIGSFLER
+135 SDADESIGSFLER

-187 QEYGSISKGFLKSR
+187 QEYGSITKGFLKSR
-201 KEKSS
+201 KKKSS
-206 FKPKVISFKNG
+206 FKPKVISFKKG

-222 DKLTERLQGSILH
+222 ETLSERLDDSILH
-235 EEVKSLQLHQSK
+235 EEVKSLQVQQSNFK
-247 VKLSTSNQKYT
+247 VTTTDHEYI

-272 DVLKTDDQ
+272 EVLKTNAQ
-280 KLVNSLSEINYS
+280 KFENSLSEVNYS

-302 KGNLNLPE
+302 KEDMNLPE
-310 NGFGFLVPRKEN
+310 NGFGFLVPRKES

-335 REQTDE
+335 PDQTEDE
-341 KFRHVNLM
+341 YVHVNLM

-360 QDISDI
+360 QDIRDI
-366 EKEVIQEFSTIMN
+366 ENEVIEEFSAIMN
-379 VKGGAEMGSSKLWKK
+379 VKGDVEMVSSKLWKN

-412 FQKGNEGFYIGGN
+412 FQQENEGFYIGGN
-425 YRWGVSVSN
+425 YRWGVSVSD
-434 CVDGAKKLSKFI
+434 CVDGAKKLSEFI
-446 QSSHSDRILA
+446 

>member
-25 LKKRGY
+25 LKKKGF

-37 SEKETGGV
+37 AQEGTGGV
-45 ISSEVNQYSV
+45 IRSVSNQYSV

-65 KTGSVSEMVKELGLE
+65 KTGSVSEMITDLGLE
-80 NKVISISEASKT
+80 DEMLSMSEGSKT
-92 RYIVRSGKLKAVS
+92 RFIVRNGELKKIK
-105 QNPFSFLFSDVLS
+105 QNPISFLFSDVLS

-126 TEPFRKALK
+126 SEPLKKALK
-135 SDDDESIGSFLER
+135 SDSDESIGTFLER
-148 RIGKEAVEY
+148 RIGEEAVEY

-173 LSKKKL
+173 LSKNKL

-187 QEYGSISKGFLKSR
+187 QEYGSIAKGFLKSR
-201 KEKSS
+201 KKKSS
-206 FKPKVISFKNG
+206 FKPKVISFKKG

-222 DKLTERLQGSILH
+222 ETLSERLDDSILH
-235 EEVKSLQLHQSK
+235 EEVKSLQVQQSNFK
-247 VKLSTSNQKYT
+247 VTTTDHEYI

-272 DVLKTDDQ
+272 EVLKTDDQ
-280 KLVNSLSEINYS
+280 KLENSLSEINYS

-302 KGNLNLPE
+302 KEDLNLPE
-310 NGFGFLVPRKEN
+310 NGFGFLVPGKEN

-335 REQTDE
+335 PDQTEDE
-341 KFRHVNLM
+341 YVHVNLM

-366 EKEVIQEFSTIMN
+366 EKEVIEEFSAIMN
-379 VKGGAEMGSSKLWKK
+379 VKGDAEMVSSKLWKK

-399 HVGFASVEESMDR
+399 HVGFVSVEESMDR
-412 FQKGNEGFYIGGN
+412 FQQENTGFYIGGN
-425 YRWGVSVSN
+425 FRWGVSASD
-434 CVDGAKKLSKFI
+434 CVDGAKNLSEFI
-446 QSSHSDRILA
+446 

>member
-25 LKKRGY
+25 LKKKGF

-37 SEKETGGV
+37 AQEDTGGV
-45 ISSEVNQYSV
+45 IRSVSNQYSV

-65 KTGSVSEMVKELGLE
+65 KTGSVSEMITDLGLE
-80 NKVISISEASKT
+80 DEVLSMSEGSKT
-92 RYIVRSGKLKAVS
+92 RFIVKNGELKKIK
-105 QNPFSFLFSDVLS
+105 QNTISFLFSDVLS
-118 WKGKKELF
+118 WKGKKKLF
-126 TEPFRKALK
+126 SEPLK
-135 SDDDESIGSFLER
+135 KSLNSDADESIGSFLER

-173 LSKKKL
+173 LSKNKL

-187 QEYGSISKGFLKSR
+187 QDYGSIVKGFLKSR

-206 FKPKVISFKNG
+206 FKPKVISFKMG

-222 DKLTERLQGSILH
+222 DKLTERLQDSILH
-235 EEVKSLQLHQSK
+235 EEVKSLQVQQSNFK
-247 VKLSTSNQKYT
+247 VTTADHEYI

-272 DVLKTDDQ
+272 EVLKTDNQ
-280 KLVNSLSEINYS
+280 KLENSLSEINYS

-302 KGNLNLPE
+302 KEDLNLPE

-322 IRLLGAI
+322 TRLLGAI

-335 REQTDE
+335 PDQTEDE
-341 KFRHVNLM
+341 YVHVNLM

-360 QDISDI
+360 QDIRVI
-366 EKEVIQEFSTIMN
+366 EKEVIEEFSTIMN
-379 VKGGAEMGSSKLWKK
+379 VKGGAEMVSSKLWKK

-399 HVGFASVEESMDR
+399 HVDFASVEDSMNR
-412 FQKGNEGFYIGGN
+412 FQKENEGFYIGGN
-425 YRWGVSVSN
+425 FRWGVSVSD
-434 CVDGAKKLSKFI
+434 CVDGAKNLSEFI
-446 QSSHSDRILA
+446 